1 MKITSYEVTADL
13 GTESD
18 WLVATVDLDGV
29 RLEIEPATPENYR
42 VAKAVTLTRDQ
53 WDAVSAF
60 MYEVKGDVWK

>member
-18 WLVATVDLDGV
+18 WLVATVDLEGV
-29 RLEIEPATPENYR
+29 RIEIEPATPENYR
-42 VAKAVTLTRDQ
+42 IAKAVTLTRDQ

-60 MYEVKGDVWK
+60 MAQVKGDVWK

>member
-42 VAKAVTLTRDQ
+42 IAKAVTLTRDQ
-53 WDAVSAF
+53 WEAVSAF
-60 MYEVKGDVWK
+60 MAQVKGDVWK

>member
-42 VAKAVTLTRDQ
+42 IAKAVTLTRDQ
-53 WDAVSAF
+53 WEAVSAF
-60 MYEVKGDVWK
+60 MAFVKGDGWR